1 MQSNDMINMAR
12 IKRLLLVFLILVACV
27 GCDQAT
33 KAAARTYLAS
43 SPPISMAGGIFL
55 LQYAENSGAFLT
67 SGRRFRA
74 TPGSRSS
81 PSSPAPRSWAC
92 SSSSWPAG
100 G

>member
-1 MQSNDMINMAR
+1 
-12 IKRLLLVFLILVACV
+12 
-27 GCDQAT
+27 
-33 KAAARTYLAS
+33 
-43 SPPISMAGGIFL
+43 MAGGIFL